1 MSGTEP
7 NESAAALPS
16 GPQPT
21 VRFASVEEALE
32 GIRQVQRDV
41 GRIVA
46 PDGVEE
52 ARYVTLGGVRQ
63 WISMRGQDRTA
74 PVLLFLHGGPGDPVS
89 DFAYTYQR
97 PWEDF
102 FVVVN
107 WDQRGFGR
115 SWGPAED
122 SASIVSS
129 LTREHYVADA
139 IELIGL
145 LCKEF
150 GQSRIVVVGQSWGT
164 VLALE
169 LARRRPD
176 LLHAVVTQGLAAN
189 WLGSAA
195 ILLQHYLEVAEN
207 TGNTAEAERLRAV
220 GPLPP
225 SHDHEALFGWVRRFG
240 LTFPDQNTWHNI
252 RGEGDGWGR
261 RVETLK
267 LISPA
272 STPQSISDH
281 WQHLGD
287 DFGDGM
293 RRMRTAMQAALA
305 WDAEKDV
312 GTDFDVPLIVMMGRH
327 DWQTN
332 TSLARA
338 YYDKVSAPYK
348 KWVEFPNAAHAL
360 NIEQPGLAVV
370 SLVRDVLPAVHGK
383 VPEGAE
389 ARGAPAG

>member
-1 MSGTEP
+1 
-7 NESAAALPS
+7 
-16 GPQPT
+16 
-21 VRFASVEEALE
+21 VRFESVEAALE

-46 PDGVEE
+46 ADGVED
-52 ARYVTLGGVRQ
+52 ARHVMLGGAKQ
-63 WISMRGQDRTA
+63 WISMRGQDRHA
-74 PVLLFLHGGPGDPVS
+74 PVLLFLHGGPGDPIS
-89 DFAYTYQR
+89 EFAYTYQR
-97 PWEDF
+97 PWEDY

-115 SWGPAED
+115 SWGSPED
-122 SASIVSS
+122 AASLLSS
-129 LTREHYVADA
+129 LTREQYVADA
-139 IELIGL
+139 VELI
-145 LCKEF
+145 EF
-150 GQSRIVVVGQSWGT
+150 LRTEFSQDKVIVVGQSWGT

-176 LLHAVVTQGLAAN
+176 LMHAVVTQGLAAN
-189 WLGSAA
+189 WLASAA
-195 ILLQHYLEVAEN
+195 LLLKFYLAEAER
-207 TGNTAEAERLRAV
+207 TKNTAEADRLRAV

-225 SHDHEALFGWVRRFG
+225 SHDHDALFAWVRKFG
-240 LTFPDQNTWHNI
+240 LPFPDVNTWHNI

-267 LISPA
+267 LISPD
-272 STPQSISDH
+272 STNQSIADH
-281 WQHLGD
+281 WQHLRE
-287 DFGDGM
+287 DFSDGM
-293 RRMRTAMQAALA
+293 RRMRAAMQAALA
-305 WDAEKDV
+305 WDAETDV
-312 GTDFDVPLIVMMGRH
+312 GTEFDVPLIVMMGRH

-338 YYDKVSAPYK
+338 YYEKVSAPYK

-389 ARGAPAG
+389 VRRQPAG